1 MRWMMWR
8 ESFTSPYLLS
18 ALKVYRALR
27 HVPKPFDI
35 ADGGVHAAHGLLAEA
50 LVANASPAAAR
61 DVRNLLG
68 GGTSTIVDD
77 DVSVDGVVRTS
88 THVGIVC
95 GVDDVASTI
104 TCPTLLSYSTSS
116 SAASS
121 SSSDIQTLR
130 FLRSAKGHPGRAYKH
145 KRSSGSR
152 NVSERLLNVQTD
164 GC

>member
-1 MRWMMWR
+1 MWWMMWR
-8 ESFTSPYLLS
+8 ESFTSPYLRS

-104 TCPTLLSYSTSS
+104 TAPPCYRIRPPPRRRRRRRRIYRPCAS
-116 SAASS
+116 SAPRR
-121 SSSDIQTLR
+121 DILEERT
-130 FLRSAKGHPGRAYKH
+130 SI
-145 KRSSGSR
+145 
-152 NVSERLLNVQTD
+152 NVRQAAGTFLNVWQRSD
-164 GC
+164 